1 MYILAIE
8 TTGPQLSVAV
18 VNSKNEIVELVGE
31 PGYNHLT
38 NLAPMIDEI
47 TKATNVDLAG
57 ASAIA
62 VSAGPGSFT
71 GIRIGVST
79 ARALAQSLNIKAIAV
94 PTLMSFAY
102 HVPDYQGVICPIFD
116 ARRSQVYGGAF
127 LWNREAGEDA
137 PASEKIFEIV
147 RSGAYALEDYLRML
161 NQALQISD
169 KNEFMLFGDG
179 VAVYGSRIAEGANEK
194 GYNFYD
200 ARMLVGSPEVN
211 AALRPVSNLQTAASV
226 AKLGMEMF
234 KEGCLLEYGQLEP
247 IYMRQAEAERKL
259 AEKNAGSNNQ
269 NI

>member
-1 MYILAIE
+1 M
-8 TTGPQLSVAV
+8 
-18 VNSKNEIVELVGE
+18 
-31 PGYNHLT
+31 
-38 NLAPMIDEI
+38 
-47 TKATNVDLAG
+47 
-57 ASAIA
+57 
-62 VSAGPGSFT
+62 
-71 GIRIGVST
+71 
-79 ARALAQSLNIKAIAV
+79 
-94 PTLMSFAY
+94 
-102 HVPDYQGVICPIFD
+102 
-116 ARRSQVYGGAF
+116 YGGAF

-179 VAVYGSRIAEGANEK
+179 VAVYGPRIAEWANEK

-200 ARMLVGSPEVN
+200 ARMLVGSPDVN